1 MEILYCVV
9 CTVAS
14 VIVLILRRTKKNI
27 TYFIGR
33 KTVKILLMVPFS
45 LLMWGRRCWLVVG
58 LARWGVILSLD
69 LCLRLPAQ

>member
-9 CTVAS
+9 YTVAS

-33 KTVKILLMVPFS
+33 ETIKILLMVPFG
-45 LLMWGRRCWLVVG
+45 LLLEGRGCWLVVG
-58 LARWGVILSLD
+58 LARWGVSH
-69 LCLRLPAQ
+69 P